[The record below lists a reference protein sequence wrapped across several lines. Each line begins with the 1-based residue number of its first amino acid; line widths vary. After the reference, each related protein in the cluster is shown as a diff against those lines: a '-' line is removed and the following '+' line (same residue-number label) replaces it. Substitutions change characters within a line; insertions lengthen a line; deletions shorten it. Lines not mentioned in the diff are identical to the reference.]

1 MEYWLDPPDDSELA
15 SRLVE
20 FWKDCGSNIE
30 WEHQRGPKSK
40 PEEQDAVEFLHVL
53 IQKGLISNPA
63 IASQNP
69 EEPRRLEKMFRTVL
83 DTSQTCSECASRCP
97 SRREL
102 IVIPAVPP
110 DGVGGSI
117 EEGIARYL
125 ENAGET
131 KRCQACD
138 YPVPPARR
146 ARITSPP
153 EILIV
158 QIDRTKVVDTDT
170 DKKRPKD
177 FTDITFNEELDLTR
191 HYTTALDNPEEQ
203 LQYGLNS
210 VTVHRGQSITA
221 GHYVSYIKRP
231 SGMWVK
237 INNEV
242 VTEIPSLDFS
252 ACCSFKDKKTDVPYI
267 LVYSRLSVNQGPSS
281 EGAVSELP
289 KGDFAIEEI
298 KIGPSEAANI
308 NPLSSLPPD
317 QGQTG
322 DDQQQEL
329 KSKPEDDKPPSIPST
344 DSLFNEKSSEVS
356 FIPKTPSHEFRWEG
370 QPAEIVVQFTLGD
383 MVLKGVL
390 QGVLKRMPKRPPPS
404 EETGSAS
411 PGSKRRRLSGN
422 EAGVAPSTGDE
433 GSIADS
439 KT

>member
-69 EEPRRLEKMFRTVL
+69 EEPRRLERMFRTIL
-83 DTSQTCSECASRCP
+83 DTSQTCSRCETRCP
-97 SRREL
+97 SHREL

-110 DGVGGSI
+110 DYVGGSI

-131 KRCQACD
+131 KRCQTCNH
-138 YPVPPARR
+138 PVPPARR
-146 ARITSPP
+146 ARIRSPP

-158 QIDRTKVVDTDT
+158 QIDRTKAVDNDT
-170 DKKRPKD
+170 DKKRPKN
-177 FTDITFNEELDLTR
+177 FTDIAFNEELDLTP
-191 HYTTALDNPEEQ
+191 HYMAVGDNPEEQ
-203 LQYGLNS
+203 LQYGLTS

-231 SGMWVK
+231 SGMWAK
-237 INNEV
+237 INNKV

-252 ACCSFKDKKTDVPYI
+252 DCGSFKDKKTDVPYI

-289 KGDFAIEEI
+289 KGDFTIEEI

-308 NPLSSLPPD
+308 NPSSSLPPG
-317 QGQTG
+317 QRQTG

-329 KSKPEDDKPPSIPST
+329 KPKPDDDKPPSIPST
-344 DSLFNEKSSEVS
+344 DDLFNEKSPEVS

-404 EETGSAS
+404 EETASAS
-411 PGSKRRRLSGN
+411 PGSKRRRLSGT
-422 EAGVAPSTGDE
+422 EEGVAPSTGDE
-433 GSIADS
+433 GPTAAS
-439 KT
+439 KS